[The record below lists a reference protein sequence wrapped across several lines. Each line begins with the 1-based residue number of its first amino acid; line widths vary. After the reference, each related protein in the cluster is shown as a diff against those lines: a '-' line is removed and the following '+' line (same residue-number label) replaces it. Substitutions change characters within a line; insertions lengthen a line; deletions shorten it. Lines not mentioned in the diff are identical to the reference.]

1 MKKVLF
7 FAAILAAMTFAFVAC
22 DKKGV
27 NEPSE
32 QSENKDGQKDTI
44 PADSTKTDSTIVF
57 HAVGELRGVM
67 FPVHNSQQEAV
78 ITLHPETNTV
88 DVKFV
93 QARIASEDE
102 TPQDIY
108 IHNMPVAPGEGYFV
122 HIELVLAD
130 GTPYAPFPKSYAF
143 AALNPEHTTF
153 NMHFGSDD
161 ESDTQVYLVFGAM
174 LQSEEE
180 TANPLVGTW
189 FYSDGETGDFHY
201 EHTLIIG
208 EENDFEYTEKALYD
222 ANNVH
227 FGSTQK
233 GTYEIEGNTVSLHFE
248 QLTWHLNWDEDNF
261 TVHTEQFTYTIEDNA
276 LKLTWLT
283 QDFDRPTEFIEK

>member
-44 PADSTKTDSTIVF
+44 PADSTQTDSTIVF

-108 IHNMPVAPGEGYFV
+108 IHNMPVAPGEG
-122 HIELVLAD
+122 
-130 GTPYAPFPKSYAF
+130 
-143 AALNPEHTTF
+143 
-153 NMHFGSDD
+153 
-161 ESDTQVYLVFGAM
+161 
-174 LQSEEE
+174 
-180 TANPLVGTW
+180 
-189 FYSDGETGDFHY
+189 
-201 EHTLIIG
+201 
-208 EENDFEYTEKALYD
+208 
-222 ANNVH
+222 
-227 FGSTQK
+227 
-233 GTYEIEGNTVSLHFE
+233 
-248 QLTWHLNWDEDNF
+248 
-261 TVHTEQFTYTIEDNA
+261 
-276 LKLTWLT
+276 
-283 QDFDRPTEFIEK
+283 